1 MLWCK
6 LGFSTQ
12 ASQKM
17 DIVIVCYGVSQGLVP
32 GWPKDGYC
40 HCYMLWCKLGFRT
53 QAGQKMDIV
62 SVCYGVSCTQKA
74 GQYSSQAFI

>member
-12 ASQKM
+12 AGQKM
-17 DIVIVCYGVSQGLVP
+17 DI
-32 GWPKDGYC
+32 
-40 HCYMLWCKLGFRT
+40 
-53 QAGQKMDIV
+53 IV

-74 GQYSSQAFI
+74 GRYTAVRHLYERIKEVRCYLPDASRVKSTPNILMDMMVLLDNVLVMFT